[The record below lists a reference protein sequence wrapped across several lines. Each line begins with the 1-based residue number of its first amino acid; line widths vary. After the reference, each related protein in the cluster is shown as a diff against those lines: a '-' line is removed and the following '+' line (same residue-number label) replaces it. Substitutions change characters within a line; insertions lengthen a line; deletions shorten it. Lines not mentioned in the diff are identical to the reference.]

1 MTILQAGARRLA
13 DAEPPARTGEADVEL
28 VGVTKAFGG
37 SAAVDDVSLAIRPGE
52 FFSLLGPS
60 GCGKTT
66 TLRMIGGFE
75 QPSRGEIRIKGA
87 PMAGLP
93 PNRRPTNM
101 VFQQLALFP
110 HLSVFEN
117 IAFGLRVARVAAP
130 EVRRRVDGAVSLV
143 SLEGYESRLAS
154 QLSGGQQQRVALARA
169 LVNEPSVLLLD
180 EPFAALDLKL
190 RTQMQ
195 RELKA
200 IQQRLKTTFV
210 FVTHDQGEAFGMSDR
225 VALLNRG
232 RIEQLGQPRDLYDRP
247 LTPFAATFVG
257 ETNLFDAKVV
267 RREGAQALAQ
277 ADGLSFV
284 VPAGDLQPGDRA
296 VLSLRPERI
305 DLVAP
310 GTQGAVPATVA
321 AVIFQG
327 HVARLTLK
335 SRGGSRS
342 RRCRPQSRRGG
353 GVRHRRSGGGRLAAG
368 RRGGAA
374 AMMAVPISAAP
385 AVRWLLLP
393 AALLLIFAF
402 ALPLALFFAQAFHA
416 YSNGKVGADWT
427 LATLNAFL
435 TDPFHLETL
444 YNSFYLAAIVTI
456 ICLLIAY
463 PIALVMIRRRGTVL
477 FTFLGIVIFSPVLVS
492 IIVRA
497 YGWQLLLAN
506 NGVVNSILLELGL
519 VDRPVRLMFNW
530 LGVIVS
536 MVHVELPFMLFPLLT
551 VLMQLPR
558 GLVEAGH
565 DLGAT
570 EFQVWRRI
578 VLPLSLP
585 GVLAGCQVVFSTAI
599 SAFASPT
606 VLGGGRVRV
615 MPVTIYQ
622 SVVGL

>member
-1 MTILQAGARRLA
+1 M
-13 DAEPPARTGEADVEL
+13 
-28 VGVTKAFGG
+28 
-37 SAAVDDVSLAIRPGE
+37 S
-52 FFSLLGPS
+52 PS
-60 GCGKTT
+60 
-66 TLRMIGGFE
+66 I
-75 QPSRGEIRIKGA
+75 S
-87 PMAGLP
+87 
-93 PNRRPTNM
+93 
-101 VFQQLALFP
+101 
-110 HLSVFEN
+110 
-117 IAFGLRVARVAAP
+117 
-130 EVRRRVDGAVSLV
+130 
-143 SLEGYESRLAS
+143 
-154 QLSGGQQQRVALARA
+154 
-169 LVNEPSVLLLD
+169 
-180 EPFAALDLKL
+180 
-190 RTQMQ
+190 
-195 RELKA
+195 
-200 IQQRLKTTFV
+200 
-210 FVTHDQGEAFGMSDR
+210 
-225 VALLNRG
+225 
-232 RIEQLGQPRDLYDRP
+232 
-247 LTPFAATFVG
+247 
-257 ETNLFDAKVV
+257 
-267 RREGAQALAQ
+267 
-277 ADGLSFV
+277 
-284 VPAGDLQPGDRA
+284 
-296 VLSLRPERI
+296 
-305 DLVAP
+305 
-310 GTQGAVPATVA
+310 
-321 AVIFQG
+321 
-327 HVARLTLK
+327 
-335 SRGGSRS
+335 
-342 RRCRPQSRRGG
+342 
-353 GVRHRRSGGGRLAAG
+353 AG
-368 RRGGAA
+368 RRRPASEERRRSPGRRTPWWCCGHDRGAD
-374 AMMAVPISAAP
+374 SAAP

-622 SVVGL
+622 SVVGLDWPMGAAQSIVLLLFSLVLVAVFSAPPRNSAIAGGPVMRPLAARWLVNAYVALFVLFMLAPLVFVIVNSFNQARFEHLPPHPASRSSGMSGCSRSPISSSRCATRLSWRR

>member
-1 MTILQAGARRLA
+1 
-13 DAEPPARTGEADVEL
+13 
-28 VGVTKAFGG
+28 
-37 SAAVDDVSLAIRPGE
+37 
-52 FFSLLGPS
+52 
-60 GCGKTT
+60 
-66 TLRMIGGFE
+66 MI
-75 QPSRGEIRIKGA
+75 
-87 PMAGLP
+87 
-93 PNRRPTNM
+93 
-101 VFQQLALFP
+101 
-110 HLSVFEN
+110 
-117 IAFGLRVARVAAP
+117 
-130 EVRRRVDGAVSLV
+130 
-143 SLEGYESRLAS
+143 
-154 QLSGGQQQRVALARA
+154 
-169 LVNEPSVLLLD
+169 
-180 EPFAALDLKL
+180 
-190 RTQMQ
+190 
-195 RELKA
+195 
-200 IQQRLKTTFV
+200 
-210 FVTHDQGEAFGMSDR
+210 
-225 VALLNRG
+225 
-232 RIEQLGQPRDLYDRP
+232 
-247 LTPFAATFVG
+247 
-257 ETNLFDAKVV
+257 
-267 RREGAQALAQ
+267 
-277 ADGLSFV
+277 
-284 VPAGDLQPGDRA
+284 
-296 VLSLRPERI
+296 
-305 DLVAP
+305 
-310 GTQGAVPATVA
+310 
-321 AVIFQG
+321 
-327 HVARLTLK
+327 
-335 SRGGSRS
+335 
-342 RRCRPQSRRGG
+342 
-353 GVRHRRSGGGRLAAG
+353 
-368 RRGGAA
+368 
-374 AMMAVPISAAP
+374 AVPISAAP

-622 SVVGL
+622 SVVELDWPMGAAQSIVLLLFSLVLVAVFSRLLATARLREAR